1 MRKELLTLLKDPA
14 NRIIL
19 LVPALLQALLF
30 GYALSFELKHA
41 PYAVL
46 EPSRSAASAAL
57 LARLD
62 STGVFKRVATLSSA
76 SQIAPAIDSGRALA
90 VITFPPDFAQRLAQG
105 QAALVQVVLDAR
117 NSSTAAAAGVVQPQ
131 PGLRLA
137 PAAGADRLAQHDPD
151 HAAGRPWRG
160 ARARAGHV

>member
-1 MRKELLTLLKDPA
+1 M
-14 NRIIL
+14 
-19 LVPALLQALLF
+19 LF
-30 GYALSFELKHA
+30 VSNLGAS
-41 PYAVL
+41 PWVVL
-46 EPSRSAASAAL
+46 AQGVSLRS
-57 LARLD
+57 
-62 STGVFKRVATLSSA
+62 GVGIGTVTFLISV
-76 SQIAPAIDSGRALA
+76 A

-137 PAAGADRLAQHDPD
+137 PTAGADRLAQHDPD

>member
-1 MRKELLTLLKDPA
+1 MKPTLSPRKRVLPVTPWTARSYWSLQGLP
-14 NRIIL
+14 L
-19 LVPALLQALLF
+19 LVLSLSLCLF
-30 GYALSFELKHA
+30 GVGEGMLLVSNLGAS
-41 PYAVL
+41 PWVVL
-46 EPSRSAASAAL
+46 AQGVSLRS
-57 LARLD
+57 
-62 STGVFKRVATLSSA
+62 GVGIGTVTFLISV
-76 SQIAPAIDSGRALA
+76 A

-137 PAAGADRLAQHDPD
+137 SAAGADRLAQHDPD